1 LAGQNKQNSQVPV
14 LFGHYFQFMEIY
26 RMKKSLLAVA
36 ALSAIA
42 GAAQAQSSVTIYG
55 VLDTGYVNQKSDGA
69 ALVARSNAS
78 NSFIGQSAEQTSR
91 IGFRGTEDL
100 GGGMSAIFQIETN
113 LQPNSATFS
122 AMDNRLSMVGLK
134 KAGTGQFTLGTQY
147 TPVFQAMSTT
157 DVGQTNNMVGSA
169 VYPQQVPSGNGNPG
183 VAGYRGSDGSSGTT
197 NSLTVRTS
205 NTIQAQSDKF
215 AGFSLGASVTQ
226 NGSTVSNTNTAAV
239 TNNWSGWGL
248 KADYTWNKLYVVA
261 AANRLK
267 SSNTGPVANNLPAAT
282 VGWTGAAG
290 GVQSQDNQ
298 LYAGA
303 TYDFG
308 ILKAYIQYVNKK
320 VEAASN
326 ANYYA
331 KRNGQQIG
339 VRSYITP
346 TIEGWAN
353 IGNGSHTT
361 YGASQPKANF
371 VAWQAGLNYYLSKRT
386 NVYGI
391 YGTNN
396 MSSAQP
402 VNPAL
407 NVSSFA
413 VGVRHTF

>member
-1 LAGQNKQNSQVPV
+1 
-14 LFGHYFQFMEIY
+14 MEIY

-55 VLDTGYVNQKSDGA
+55 VLDAGYVNQKSDGA
-69 ALVARSNAS
+69 ALSARSNAS

-91 IGFRGTEDL
+91 LGFKGTEDL
-100 GGGMSAIFQIETN
+100 GGGMSALFVVETG
-113 LQPNSATFS
+113 LQPNNATASAWN
-122 AMDNRLSMVGLK
+122 NRQSFVGLK
-134 KAGTGQFTLGTQY
+134 KNGTGQFTIGTQY
-147 TPVFQAMSTT
+147 TPVFQAMSAT

-169 VYPQQVPSGNGNPG
+169 VYTQEVPTGNGNPG
-183 VAGYRGSDGSSGTT
+183 VASFKGSDGTSGTS

-205 NTIQAQSDKF
+205 NTIQAQSDNF
-215 AGFSLGASVTQ
+215 AGFTLGAAYTQ
-226 NGSTVSNTNTAAV
+226 NGSTTSNTNTSAV

-248 KADYTWNKLYVVA
+248 KADYTWNKLYVA
-261 AANRLK
+261 AAVTRLK
-267 SSNTGPVANNLPAAT
+267 SSNTGPIANNLPAAT
-282 VGWTGAAG
+282 VGWTAAG
-290 GVQSQDNQ
+290 GGLQSQDNQ
-298 LYAGA
+298 MYGGV

-308 ILKAYIQYVNKK
+308 ILKAYLQYINKK
-320 VEAASN
+320 VESAAN
-326 ANYYA
+326 ANYYS
-331 KRNGQQIG
+331 KRSAQQIG

-353 IGNGSHTT
+353 IGNGSVSTFGIGSVT
-361 YGASQPKANF
+361 PRANF
-371 VAWQAGLNYYLSKRT
+371 VAWQAGMNYYLSKRT
-386 NVYGI
+386 NLYGI

-407 NVSSFA
+407 NVSAFA